1 MYKIWARIL
10 QVLRMRCFWTQS
22 AYIILGHTLVEN
34 SFHCQLTKKWLF
46 CLFWKS
52 EVPLKFDRDRI
63 KVSWTPGTFPAHPW
77 SQSVMNAHHNC
88 KRIAILSIWP
98 HHYTLFLSIPFLNSL
113 HVSCCSSLVT
123 LFLSSSLL
131 FYTFVSKEIVFGQK
145 YPFLGPQSIGFFL
158 RCTPSENCPSFGA
171 NPISIGWS
179 HLL

>member
-1 MYKIWARIL
+1 MAIL
-10 QVLRMRCFWTQS
+10 L
-22 AYIILGHTLVEN
+22 I
-34 SFHCQLTKKWLF
+34 
-46 CLFWKS
+46 WKS
-52 EVPLKFDRDRI
+52 KVPLKFDRDRI

-145 YPFLGPQSIGFFL
+145 YPFLGPQPIGFFTL
-158 RCTPSENCPSFGA
+158 HTVGKLPIFRCKPHLNWIITSPD
-171 NPISIGWS
+171 ISLDKQTHSSI
-179 HLL
+179 LLKS